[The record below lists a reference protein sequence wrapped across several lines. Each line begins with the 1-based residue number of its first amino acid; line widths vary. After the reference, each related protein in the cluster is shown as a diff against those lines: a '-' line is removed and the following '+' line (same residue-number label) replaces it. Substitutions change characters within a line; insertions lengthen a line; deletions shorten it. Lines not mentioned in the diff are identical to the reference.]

1 MKDKVIVITGPTASG
16 KSDIAI
22 NIAKKIE
29 GEIISADSQQVYRQ
43 MDIGTNKVI
52 DPNIVSHHLLNV
64 VNPDEEFT
72 VDDFRKDA
80 DEIISILN
88 SRNIMPIIT
97 GGTGFYIDSLLFDM
111 NYGEAKKDDSIRNR
125 LQDLANTHGK
135 EYLYNKLNEIDPE
148 TANKYHPNEVN
159 RIIRALEIFEITGEI
174 PSKKRK
180 GERVLNRNLDPI
192 LIFLNYKDRKILY
205 NRINDRVNDMIT
217 LGLIDEF
224 KYLLKKYNLDENSQS
239 MAAIGYKELFPY
251 IRGEMSLEETI
262 SLIQRNTRRYAK
274 RQITWMKRYLDYQ
287 FTREIIMDDLGK
299 DDATTIIEDLIK
311 DMYEF

>member
-1 MKDKVIVITGPTASG
+1 M
-16 KSDIAI
+16 
-22 NIAKKIE
+22 
-29 GEIISADSQQVYRQ
+29 
-43 MDIGTNKVI
+43 
-52 DPNIVSHHLLNV
+52 
-64 VNPDEEFT
+64 
-72 VDDFRKDA
+72 
-80 DEIISILN
+80 
-88 SRNIMPIIT
+88 
-97 GGTGFYIDSLLFDM
+97 
-111 NYGEAKKDDSIRNR
+111 
-125 LQDLANTHGK
+125 
-135 EYLYNKLNEIDPE
+135 
-148 TANKYHPNEVN
+148 
-159 RIIRALEIFEITGEI
+159 
-174 PSKKRK
+174 
-180 GERVLNRNLDPI
+180 LNRNLDPI

-287 FTREIIMDDLGK
+287 FTREIIMDDLSK
-299 DDATTIIEDLIK
+299 DDATGIIEDLIK

>member
-1 MKDKVIVITGPTASG
+1 MLVPLFV
-16 KSDIAI
+16 AI
-22 NIAKKIE
+22 
-29 GEIISADSQQVYRQ
+29 
-43 MDIGTNKVI
+43 
-52 DPNIVSHHLLNV
+52 
-64 VNPDEEFT
+64 
-72 VDDFRKDA
+72 
-80 DEIISILN
+80 
-88 SRNIMPIIT
+88 
-97 GGTGFYIDSLLFDM
+97 
-111 NYGEAKKDDSIRNR
+111 
-125 LQDLANTHGK
+125 
-135 EYLYNKLNEIDPE
+135 
-148 TANKYHPNEVN
+148 EVN

-287 FTREIIMDDLGK
+287 FTREIIMDDLSK
-299 DDATTIIEDLIK
+299 DDATAIIEDLIK
-311 DMYEF
+311 DMYEFISIIQVVYGLLSIIIVLMIIKYSKRLSSDLIWI